1 VRKSAALLFLIGFII
16 AADVSA
22 QTPPPKPTPAP
33 SEQIDIQ
40 KIKSADNY
48 VTLNF
53 TNVEINALVKVMSEL
68 TRRNFILDE
77 RITGKITLMT
87 PTRISP
93 DEAYQVFLS
102 ALEIKGFT
110 AVEDGKVIRIIPTAT
125 ARQSGLKVFKDDN
138 IRGEGFV
145 TKLIRMNYV
154 NPQEI
159 VRTITP
165 LLTKDGNLIAYPT
178 TNSVILTDSVSN
190 IRKIETLLNALDVP
204 APEGKGK
211 INVYYLKNGNAEDIA
226 KLMQGLVSK
235 LPAAQTGGAAQ
246 VGATTLLEGAVTI
259 TADKATNSLIIVGS
273 PGDYETM
280 KDVIQKLDI
289 RRRQVYVEA
298 AIIEM
303 SLSKSREIGF
313 EFQSFN
319 RVNSG
324 TTSALGGTNFGNIAS
339 LIANGPAGLT
349 NLEGLTL
356 AAVKGVFTYNGTE
369 FLNVGALIHALQSDS
384 DVNVLSTPNLLT
396 TDNQK
401 AEIMVGENIPFITG
415 QTQNATTSSTAI
427 LTSVERKDVGVTLKL
442 TPQITSDDN
451 VRLDIYQEI
460 SAIIDS
466 PSGLNVNTVGPS
478 TSKRSASTT
487 VVVKDRQTMVIGGLI
502 KDNVTSTVSKVPF
515 LGDIPV
521 LGWLFKSKS
530 TSVEKTNLMIFITPY
545 IIKNEG
551 DAGDLTKKKGEAQE
565 DFRKEYRIEKKNVEP
580 ALQKPAETL
589 GQPSAP
595 AATDEEG
602 EDEDEDD
609 EVLEETPAGESQRT
623 APTGTGG
630 DATNNDA
637 LKSSAAGTAATKD
650 GERAV
655 LSAPTGTLPK
665 KTDENMLKTA
675 PTTTTGA
682 AGSSAVQTSTATYSP
697 ETGVS
702 GRVLQTAPTATTKI
716 PADVPVSKA
725 PVTYTPSMQ
734 DAVGTPASSPTGTA
748 QNAPRGSER

>member
-1 VRKSAALLFLIGFII
+1 MRKSAALLFLIGFII